1 MALDKSDVQNLLDE
15 FVVNNKTEILDVE
28 KDNPELH
35 SAVINALAFLSTRF
49 GTQKGIELPTKPT
62 VIPSVNYQNQKSI
75 NTSSQNSLRLLRGNV
90 FLNRSLDTSLYNT
103 FSLIFEDYK
112 VVDGIEYL
120 RFYDDYFNIVSFTN
134 AKILKYINNGNIE
147 YIPSTFGY
155 DEMLVKGKYQVRLI
169 FRTNQQVSY
178 EGKIYDIIS
187 IEDDLSNIEIK
198 IKIIDWVTGAIT
210 VVPYSE
216 AIYKFGVSD
225 VKISTSVPYAD
236 DFVDGQFLI
245 DNRKY
250 GFEYL
255 IFDGDKIGNIPIFKP
270 WVGGAGGILLQN
282 NYIFWLLLMGLIT
295 IEPDA
300 IFISEGGTYTILKVG
315 DIIMNNRG
323 EEHMIHKIY
332 IESSQ
337 GKVFRKVE
345 IFNIMLGT
353 RSMTD
358 IRQSDIIDLF
368 KYHGWTKVSSVPT
381 PAPITSSST
390 SAPKKSAPKK
400 STTTKVAKVPNKDR
414 EIKRIQKLIDGL
426 QILADLGDDES
437 IKQIAEF
444 QKEIDALSKN

>member
-1 MALDKSDVQNLLDE
+1 M
-15 FVVNNKTEILDVE
+15 
-28 KDNPELH
+28 
-35 SAVINALAFLSTRF
+35 
-49 GTQKGIELPTKPT
+49 
-62 VIPSVNYQNQKSI
+62 
-75 NTSSQNSLRLLRGNV
+75 SSQNSLRLLRGNV
-90 FLNRSLDTSLYNT
+90 FVNRSLDTSLYNT

-120 RFYDDYFNIVSFTN
+120 RCYDDYFNIVSFTN
-134 AKILKYINNGNIE
+134 AKILKYINNGDIQ
-147 YIPSTFGY
+147 YIPNTFGY

-187 IEDDLSNIEIK
+187 IQDDSSTQEIK
-198 IKIIDWVTGAIT
+198 IHIADSTTGNVT

-225 VKISTSVPYAD
+225 VKISTRVPYAD
-236 DFVDGQFLI
+236 DFIDGQFLI

-270 WVGGAGGILLQN
+270 RFGGAGGILLQN

-300 IFISEGGTYTILKVG
+300 IFISEGSTYTILKVG
-315 DIIMNNRG
+315 DIIMDTYGR
-323 EEHMIHKIY
+323 EKIINQIY
-332 IESSQ
+332 TEDSQ
-337 GKVFRKVE
+337 GKVIRKVE
-345 IFNIMLGT
+345 IFDIMQGT
-353 RSMTD
+353 TSMTD
-358 IRQSDIIDLF
+358 IPQSDLIDLF